1 MTNVLVDVKFSGDN
15 AILSKNNHP
24 LAYGSKIHNIFTFN
38 AISAPKKSY
47 LATNAPS
54 TIGAN
59 LWHQRMCHTNYNT
72 LETMSR
78 QRIAEGLDDTI
89 NYKDAPICSHCP
101 FGKHARLSFKYT
113 EPLSLNIGD
122 LIVSDVCGPFDT
134 SMGGYR
140 YFITWIDARTRYTSI
155 DFLKDKQCSTVTSSF
170 NNYLRWLQNQKGTGI
185 KVIRTDNGGEYNGH
199 EFEKLCRE
207 LGIIHQTTSP
217 YTPEHNSIAE
227 QYNRTLQ
234 EGALVLQ
241 HQARFSNRF
250 WVSGIH
256 TVNFVRMRTLHT

>member
-1 MTNVLVDVKFSGDN
+1 MGGRDTWWKVLEGAWVVGMHGLESVTDFPITLQEVIYVPNLQANLLLLGRMTNVLVDMKFSGDYTP
-15 AILSKNNHP
+15 LLKNNHP
-24 LAYGSKIHNIFTFN
+24 LAYGSNIHNIFAFN
-38 AISAPKKSY
+38 AVSTPEVAH
-47 LATNAPS
+47 LAMNAPS

-78 QRIAEGLDDTI
+78 QQIVEGLNDTI

-134 SMGGYR
+134 SMGGYK

-155 DFLKDKQCSTVTSSF
+155 DFLKDKQCSTITSSF
-170 NNYLRWLQNQKGTGI
+170 NNYLKWLQNQKGRNKG
-185 KVIRTDNGGEYNGH
+185 Y
-199 EFEKLCRE
+199 
-207 LGIIHQTTSP
+207 
-217 YTPEHNSIAE
+217 
-227 QYNRTLQ
+227 
-234 EGALVLQ
+234 
-241 HQARFSNRF
+241 
-250 WVSGIH
+250 
-256 TVNFVRMRTLHT
+256 